1 MYQINLGQKATIWGT
16 QWWNSEGDADFQRDR
31 RVALLA
37 YYTPVSDFKQS
48 YSEKRLER
56 GAQEGKLWLKDPTRA
71 GEGTQSG
78 LSTSS
83 LEREARPCPPHR
95 LGTDRRVGLSR
106 PLPALLSEPRF
117 HPSTSGKHCP
127 PRLSLAKAGALRP
140 LGGHISSYQEPSSH
154 IYVRKDVGYNMHCIA
169 KLIENSKHQIS
180 HVSATLKP
188 LY

>member
-1 MYQINLGQKATIWGT
+1 MEPRKGSCGCKI
-16 QWWNSEGDADFQRDR
+16 QRGLEKELS
-31 RVALLA
+31 RVS
-37 YYTPVSDFKQS
+37 P
-48 YSEKRLER
+48 
-56 GAQEGKLWLKDPTRA
+56 PTR
-71 GEGTQSG
+71 SN
-78 LSTSS
+78 
-83 LEREARPCPPHR
+83 ERHAPAPRTAWALIAESASRAPFRPCCQN
-95 LGTDRRVGLSR
+95 
-106 PLPALLSEPRF
+106 PRF

-127 PRLSLAKAGALRP
+127 PRLSLAKAGALRL

>member
-1 MYQINLGQKATIWGT
+1 MGHTVV
-16 QWWNSEGDADFQRDR
+16 EFR
-31 RVALLA
+31 R
-37 YYTPVSDFKQS
+37 
-48 YSEKRLER
+48 RCR
-56 GAQEGKLWLKDPTRA
+56 
-71 GEGTQSG
+71 
-78 LSTSS
+78 LSTRQAGSTVGVLHSRVRLQIIVQREKAGTWSPGREAVAERSNVGWRRNSAYS

-95 LGTDRRVGLSR
+95 LGADRRVGLSR